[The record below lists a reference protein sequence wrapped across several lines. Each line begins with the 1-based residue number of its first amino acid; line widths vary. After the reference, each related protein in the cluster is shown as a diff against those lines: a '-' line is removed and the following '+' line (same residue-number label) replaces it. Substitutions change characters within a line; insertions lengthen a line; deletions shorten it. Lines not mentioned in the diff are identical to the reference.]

1 MDGWQER
8 RTIGGHWSP
17 GFHCFHQSHWE
28 EGGVM
33 ILLNSIVT
41 FEPRPDCGH
50 SPSDAWKLRWSWF
63 GKSLSVSFLN
73 KGLRLIHLLLDLGC
87 KYQPKR
93 QFGTEVQELSSSGP
107 RKSQV
112 KLKGIW
118 CFLKWLILGP
128 QGCFSRCQP
137 WGSSRTSPSNSPL
150 LRLGPGLFER
160 GPPHSGHSSCPL
172 RWLVAS
178 WSLYQAQAPGSALVP
193 KRILGGE

>member
-1 MDGWQER
+1 MEGSLFWNVCRIPLVRGPGNLCSRGQKGMDGWQER

-87 KYQPKR
+87 KVNINLNGNLEQR
-93 QFGTEVQELSSSGP
+93 F
-107 RKSQV
+107 R
-112 KLKGIW
+112 
-118 CFLKWLILGP
+118 
-128 QGCFSRCQP
+128 
-137 WGSSRTSPSNSPL
+137 N
-150 LRLGPGLFER
+150 
-160 GPPHSGHSSCPL
+160 
-172 RWLVAS
+172 
-178 WSLYQAQAPGSALVP
+178 
-193 KRILGGE
+193 